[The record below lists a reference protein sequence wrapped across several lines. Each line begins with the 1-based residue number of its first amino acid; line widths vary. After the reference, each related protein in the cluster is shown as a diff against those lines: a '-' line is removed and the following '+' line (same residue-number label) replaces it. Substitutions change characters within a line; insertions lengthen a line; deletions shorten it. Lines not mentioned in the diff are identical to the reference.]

1 MFKSRLALTGAALLL
16 AAACGG
22 QKSAAPGASAP
33 SAPADVWAVVNGRQI
48 KKDDVEKAYKRITA
62 SNQTP
67 SEDEVLT
74 AKLSLLNE
82 LIVQE
87 VLVARAQTMKVEVT
101 DTEVETAFSE
111 RKRNLSEDAFQ
122 MEMSMRGLSIADMKD
137 GLRRELMAQKVIDR
151 EVIEKI
157 KITDQE
163 IADFYNANRAQF
175 NLNENAYHIAQ
186 IVITPVADPGL
197 NNRLRDD
204 ATSPALS
211 DRKMQAIVEKL
222 KGGAAFSEMARDYSE
237 DPRSTPNGGDLG
249 FVTQSQLAQ
258 VPPPLR
264 NAVLKTEP
272 GRMSVVSAQGN
283 HTLVLLVSREQAGQR
298 ELNTPQV
305 RESITNT
312 MKTRREQLLRT
323 AYLTAARNDATVVNY
338 LAQRIVDAQGKTPGT
353 VLAAPG
359 K

>member
-1 MFKSRLALTGAALLL
+1 MLKSRLALTGAALLL

-22 QKSAAPGASAP
+22 QKSGTPATAASAP
-33 SAPADVWAVVNGRQI
+33 DDVWAVVNGRQI
-48 KKDDVEKAYKRITA
+48 KKDEVEKAYKRITA

-67 SEDEVLT
+67 SEDEVLS

-87 VLVARAQTMKVEVT
+87 VLVTRAQAIKVEVT
-101 DTEVETAFSE
+101 DAEVDTAFAE

-122 MEMSMRGLSIADMKD
+122 MEMATRGLTIADMKD
-137 GLRRELMAQKVIDR
+137 GLRRELMAQKVVDR
-151 EVIEKI
+151 EVVEKI
-157 KITDQE
+157 VVSDKE

-175 NLNENAYHIAQ
+175 NLNETAYHIAQ
-186 IVITPVADPGL
+186 IVITPIRDAGL
-197 NNRLRDD
+197 NNRLGDD

-222 KGGAAFSEMARDYSE
+222 KSGARFSEVARDYSE
-237 DPRSTPNGGDLG
+237 DPQSTPNGGDLG

-305 RESITNT
+305 RDSITNT
-312 MKTRREQLLRT
+312 LRTRREQLLRN
-323 AYLTAARNDATVVNY
+323 AYLIAARNNATVVNY
-338 LAQRIVDAQGKTPGT
+338 LAQRIVDAQGKAPGT
-353 VLAAPG
+353 VLGAPG

>member
-1 MFKSRLALTGAALLL
+1 MLKSRFALTGAALLL

-22 QKSAAPGASAP
+22 QNNAAPAAAA

-48 KKDDVEKAYKRITA
+48 KKDDVEKAYKRISA
-62 SNQTP
+62 GNQNP

-82 LIVQE
+82 LIVQDL
-87 VLVARAQTMKVEVT
+87 LVGRAQAMKIDVT
-101 DTEVETAFSE
+101 DAEVDTAFAE
-111 RKRNLSEDAFQ
+111 RKRNLSEDEFQ
-122 MEMSMRGLSIADMKD
+122 KEMSARGLSMADMKD
-137 GLRRELMAQKVIDR
+137 GLRRELMAQKVVER
-151 EVIEKI
+151 EVTEKI
-157 KITDQE
+157 KVTDQE

-175 NLNENAYHIAQ
+175 NLNETAYHIAQ
-186 IVITPVADPGL
+186 IVITPVRDAGL
-197 NNRLRDD
+197 NNRLGDD

-211 DRKMQAIVEKL
+211 DRKMQAIIEKL
-222 KGGAAFSEMARDYSE
+222 KAGERFSEMARDYSE
-237 DPRSTPNGGDLG
+237 DPQSAPNGGDLG

-283 HTLVLLVSREQAGQR
+283 HTLVLLVAREPAGQR

-305 RESITNT
+305 RDSITNT
-312 MKTRREQLLRT
+312 LRTRREQLLRT

-338 LAQRIVDAQGKTPGT
+338 LAQRIVDAQGKAPAA
-353 VLAAPG
+353 VLGAPG

>member
-1 MFKSRLALTGAALLL
+1 VRRSKKRPPATAA
-16 AAACGG
+16 
-22 QKSAAPGASAP
+22 

-48 KKDDVEKAYKRITA
+48 KKDDVEKAYKRIA
-62 SNQTP
+62 AGNQTP

-82 LIVQE
+82 LIIQE
-87 VLVARAQTMKVEVT
+87 LLVGRGQAMKVEVT
-101 DTEVETAFSE
+101 DAEVDTAFAE

-122 MEMSMRGLSIADMKD
+122 KELSARGLSIADMKD
-137 GLRRELMAQKVIDR
+137 GLRRELMAQKVVER
-151 EVIEKI
+151 EVTEKI

-163 IADFYNANRAQF
+163 IANFYNTNRAQF
-175 NLNENAYHIAQ
+175 NLNETAYHIAQ
-186 IVITPVADPGL
+186 IVITPIRDAGL
-197 NNRLRDD
+197 NNRLGDD

-237 DPRSTPNGGDLG
+237 DPQSSPNGGDLG

-283 HTLVLLVSREQAGQR
+283 HTLVLLVAREQAGQR

-305 RESITNT
+305 RDTITNT
-312 MKTRREQLLRT
+312 LRTRREQLLRT

-338 LAQRIVDAQGKTPGT
+338 LAQRIVDAQGKAPGT
-353 VLAAPG
+353 VLGAPG